1 MILDMEDL
9 IRLYNNTDSRIE
21 RANLWSHIENMIED
35 LAIETYPNEYETS
48 LYYDEDYE
56 DMLSTQRESFK
67 KGYLSAIDLL
77 LDDQRMAVDSGVV
90 YKMK

>member
-1 MILDMEDL
+1 MTPSIQEL
-9 IRLYNNTDSRIE
+9 IKLYNNTESRLE
-21 RANLWSHIENMIED
+21 KANIWSHIEEWAEIFAENK
-35 LAIETYPNEYETS
+35 YPNEYETS

-56 DMLSTQRESFK
+56 DILNIQRESFK

-77 LDDQRMAVDSGVV
+77 LDDKRMAMDSVFV

>member
-1 MILDMEDL
+1 MTPSIQEL
-9 IRLYNNTDSRIE
+9 IELYNNTESRLE
-21 RANLWSHIENMIED
+21 KANLWSHIEEWAEIFAENKH
-35 LAIETYPNEYETS
+35 PNEYETS

-56 DMLSTQRESFK
+56 DLLNTQREAFK

-77 LDDQRMAVDSGVV
+77 LDDQRMAVDSVV

>member
-9 IRLYNNTDSRIE
+9 IRLYNNADSRIE

-56 DMLSTQRESFK
+56 DLINTQRDAFK
-67 KGYLSAIDLL
+67 KGYLSAMQELNL
-77 LDDQRMAVDSGVV
+77 N
-90 YKMK
+90 

>member
-1 MILDMEDL
+1 MTPSIQEL
-9 IRLYNNTDSRIE
+9 IELYNNTESRLE
-21 RANLWSHIENMIED
+21 KANLWSHIEEWAEIFAENK
-35 LAIETYPNEYETS
+35 YPNEYETS

-56 DMLSTQRESFK
+56 DLLNTQREAFK

-77 LDDQRMAVDSGVV
+77 LDDQRMAVDSVV

>member
-1 MILDMEDL
+1 MSVSMEDL
-9 IRLYNNTDSRIE
+9 IRLYNNSQSRLE

-56 DMLSTQRESFK
+56 DLINTQREAFK
-67 KGYLSAIDLL
+67 KGYLSAIQELNL
-77 LDDQRMAVDSGVV
+77 N
-90 YKMK
+90 

>member
-1 MILDMEDL
+1 MEDL
-9 IRLYNNTDSRIE
+9 IRLYTNSQSLLE

-56 DMLSTQRESFK
+56 DLINTQREAFK
-67 KGYLSAIDLL
+67 KGYLSAMEDLL
-77 LDDQRMAVDSGVV
+77 
-90 YKMK
+90 

>member
-1 MILDMEDL
+1 MEDL
-9 IRLYNNTDSRIE
+9 IRLYNNSQSRLE

-56 DMLSTQRESFK
+56 DFINTQREAFK
-67 KGYLSAIDLL
+67 KGYLSAIQELNL
-77 LDDQRMAVDSGVV
+77 N
-90 YKMK
+90 